1 MLTEEKTAEST
12 PQPELYAAAGRYYIM
27 DRRTKPQD
35 EPQEQEST
43 ESSEHEA
50 PVSKTRTGRAKRN
63 TDTGALGYI
72 LLGLLGAAAGAA
84 TALLYPSENTELFY
98 QQEITFI
105 YALTDRL
112 IHCGI
117 FLVIEYLLGYFAAG
131 TVLVW
136 SVPLMY
142 GLGAGLSAVNA
153 VMAGSPVL
161 LLPFTVYTIVISFA
175 ASRSAGFS
183 SLLLSI
189 VSGKS
194 SSILT
199 DGRTSSDY
207 TLKFGIYLM
216 LICAAALLE
225 AGIIAAK

>member
-1 MLTEEKTAEST
+1 MLTEEKTAESA

-27 DRRTKPQD
+27 DRRAKPQD
-35 EPQEQEST
+35 KPQEQDST
-43 ESSEHEA
+43 ESSEPEA
-50 PVSKTRTGRAKRN
+50 PVSKTRTGRTKRN

-84 TALLYPSENTELFY
+84 TALLYPTENTELFY
-98 QQEITFI
+98 QQETFI